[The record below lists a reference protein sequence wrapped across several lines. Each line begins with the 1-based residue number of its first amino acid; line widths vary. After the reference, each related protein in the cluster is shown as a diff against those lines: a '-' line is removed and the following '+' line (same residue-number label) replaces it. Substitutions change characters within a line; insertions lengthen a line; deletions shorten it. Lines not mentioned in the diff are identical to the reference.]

1 MKPTTLS
8 RIRSTAVALCG
19 AVALSGCAM
28 LGIEE
33 RPPEE
38 RAFLEGID
46 HEYAYTRDAGGRAHN
61 AMACGSAKA
70 TRCNWVW
77 SRPSAAVAE
86 RDARAACERE
96 VGGPCRVFAVNDI
109 RSSWARGQA
118 IRLARR

>member
-1 MKPTTLS
+1 MRTLRS
-8 RIRSTAVALCG
+8 RIRATTVALCC
-19 AVALSGCAM
+19 AFALSGCAV

-33 RPPEE
+33 RSPEE

-46 HEYAYTRDAGGRAHN
+46 HEHAYMRDAGGRAHN
-61 AMACGSAKA
+61 AMACGSATA
-70 TRCNWVW
+70 TRCTWVW

-86 RDARAACERE
+86 REARAACERD
-96 VGGPCRVFAVNDI
+96 VGGACRIFAVNDM

>member
-1 MKPTTLS
+1 MNRTIPS
-8 RIRSTAVALCG
+8 RIRAAAVALCG
-19 AVALSGCAM
+19 AFYLSGCAM

-33 RPPEE
+33 PPPEE

-61 AMACGSAKA
+61 AMACGSAKT

-86 RDARAACERE
+86 REARAACERE
-96 VGGPCRVFAVNDI
+96 VGGQCRIFAVNDI